1 MRGATRAK
9 PKDTVWIAIS
19 IHAPHAGSDH
29 FLVSYKIPTFYF
41 NPRSPCGERPT
52 SIPSLLQPFQFQSTL
67 PMRGA
72 THEGK
77 ERHPSMIISIH
88 APHAGSDVYI
98 ERAGAGNADFN
109 PRSPCGERLSL
120 KSATEQLLKF
130 QSTLPM
136 RGATRIREHRQ
147 NGFIG
152 FQSTLPMRGAT
163 TFGQIGL
170 RLGKFQSTLPM
181 RGATRKPMNV
191 ADQFLISIHAP
202 HAGSDMVGGCCGR
215 HLYHFN
221 PRSPCGERQENPR
234 TIRHG
239 DRFQSTLPMRGATH

>member
-1 MRGATRAK
+1 MRGATTSSFPIK
-9 PKDTVWIAIS
+9 FLHFIS
-19 IHAPHAGSDH
+19 IHAPHAGSDG
-29 FLVSYKIPTFYF
+29 VSRTIKSIRLHF

-163 TFGQIGL
+163 WWEVVVGGIFT
-170 RLGKFQSTLPM
+170 
-181 RGATRKPMNV
+181 
-191 ADQFLISIHAP
+191 ISIHAP
-202 HAGSDMVGGCCGR
+202 HAGSDR
-215 HLYHFN
+215 KIPAL
-221 PRSPCGERQENPR
+221 
-234 TIRHG
+234 
-239 DRFQSTLPMRGATH
+239 